1 MLVRIKEIATK
12 LTGILLT
19 KFSFPETTRLS
30 WSFTEENKRFYERD
44 SGNKIDMDW
53 NVWRSS
59 DS

>member
-30 WSFTEENKRFYERD
+30 WSFIEENKRFYERD
-44 SGNKIDMDW
+44 SGNKIDMD
-53 NVWRSS
+53 
-59 DS
+59 